1 MGILSKVS
9 KGAKA
14 LAEAFESEK
23 AGKALSAADL
33 KKIEATTAKAPAVLK
48 KAEKQTRGNYN
59 ALPLKLP
66 RSKPKDFGQI
76 DAMATRMA
84 RQMEGEHVTSGKP
97 KDTTNLANR
106 SKKESERL
114 EDLKY
119 NLMAT
124 KDIPPIEVYEP
135 KIGDMITGLPGDQ
148 TVSDKMLVDV
158 NGIPIGSQQEGGS
171 LYGFGHLTDSPE
183 GDKFWASNFAPL
195 NMYNN
200 KLADLADMYGPEA
213 MYAQH
218 IAMGRVSNNFAQ
230 HFADANLKYINNSN
244 TPKRGIQGINKL
256 MQDAFPDF
264 PGVENQAAAY
274 EFFKENSEARKY
286 FNNRMKVPAI
296 TEPLGLPNGLDI
308 EFAITEPLLRN
319 KEINLTGMSVG
330 KMNPYADLVTTSDH
344 NTYTHGITGTAQG
357 KSKNLMPFTLQFP
370 DAAEHIASTQPPES
384 FTGTLQKVFPHQQVD
399 QQLMDE
405 IGLYND
411 LIKFYTGKKK
421 GGLVH
426 MADGGTPP
434 VRKPI
439 SELIPL
445 DDANLSPTVKSPIA
459 KTIGKVAKGVHEFVS
474 KPFGYENP
482 PGKFISELFG
492 IPAIGRTAEN
502 IAYGTPITTGSGQTL
517 SLSPDTA
524 EAALTVLPS
533 APLAGKLA
541 VKAAP
546 AVGKVAKAS
555 APYVGKLAQEFAE
568 KTQMGF
574 PLQMNVM
581 KPKGGNWLAGAT
593 DPLINPLKS
602 KTAAGTSSDEALKL
616 MESVYTPE
624 KLAAMLDENRAFVN
638 DRFEEVRR
646 GATLNKWL
654 DQKLGRYVK
663 NEMATP
669 QDQIRLGIER
679 RAVEAEALKE
689 LNNKRLAKMQADID
703 RAKAA
708 GKDTTLSEN
717 DLEAAREKFNDE
729 YAIASRGLYHGT
741 PPYEGWAG
749 NIPWED
755 SALPMRRKLEGM
767 PEDIIATHPAA
778 KHWEIA
784 TDAEV
789 YPSKAGEFT
798 GEGYE
803 DILEKNPFLSKV
815 DPSSKV
821 YELGSYP
828 DVNLEF
834 RHMIDEVKTAMDP
847 DSNLPKSLRISPK
860 DLEKMTVDDVSAL
873 SGKISA
879 WRDIQKTKAD
889 LQLANNPAVHTF
901 KEYPPENNPK
911 GVSWRQIKRPEG
923 LPDKEAEKYVREAT
937 KYEGDIMRHCVGG
950 AGHCEPLLNGE
961 VEIYSLRDA
970 KGEPHVT
977 IEVSKPDIESG
988 IRRLPLEEREALKK
1002 KVKDNYFGGAMPGRS
1017 SEEQYY
1023 EILEQEYVNT
1033 YGMPK
1038 PIIEEIKG
1046 KNNRKPNDEYIPFVQ
1061 DFIRSGQW
1069 SDVGDIGNTGMRATR
1084 DVFSDSELR
1093 KLKELGYK
1101 PNPVLSGEE
1110 IQKLHNAIVP
1120 EGQRLKYS
1128 PEGNIIGGEGNY
1140 AKGGAVSNNDLES
1153 RMNAMLAK
1161 GYAKGGAV
1169 NSGSLEDKMNKM
1181 LAATYAPKKM
1191 ADGGFTKVGSF
1202 KIGGRISLIKH

>member
-23 AGKALSAADL
+23 AGKALSAADEAAIKAAEHVSDRPEKSRSVIA
-33 KKIEATTAKAPAVLK
+33 KKPKAVPPPMKRAPAK
-48 KAEKQTRGNYN
+48 TKEEISKIAERIAPQFTDEFVRGRKGT
-59 ALPLKLP
+59 A
-66 RSKPKDFGQI
+66 SV
-76 DAMATRMA
+76 A
-84 RQMEGEHVTSGKP
+84 GK
-97 KDTTNLANR
+97 
-106 SKKESERL
+106 SKKQFDL
-114 EDLKY
+114 EKEYEHDIR
-119 NLMAT
+119 AT
-124 KDIPPIEVYEP
+124 KELPSVGKVDLS
-135 KIGDMITGLPGDQ
+135 KRKGDVMLSLPGDY
-148 TVSDKMLVDV
+148 TISDQDIYSIAGRQLRE
-158 NGIPIGSQQEGGS
+158 PSRQYGGPR
-171 LYGFGHLTDSPE
+171 YGLGAEDAGWASGFSPAAAFQRRAIEASKQYGDAPVLANYLMMGPE
-183 GDKFWASNFAPL
+183 GMNYALHFSDALLKSIDPS
-195 NMYNN
+195 
-200 KLADLADMYGPEA
+200 KLAPEA
-213 MYAQH
+213 IETINQVIRAGTPKH
-218 IAMGRVSNNFAQ
+218 
-230 HFADANLKYINNSN
+230 HFADFVGIEHPEEAYMQMAQYPKLRKHFNSIMQMP
-244 TPKRGIQGINKL
+244 TFTEAVGLPSGSAVRHAVTEPALRDLERGMTGHSLIELNPEITKL
-256 MQDAFPDF
+256 SPSEHPTYAYDIPGQFLGEMPVMSPYELTFPD
-264 PGVENQAAAY
+264 VVKSIRENPKQAGS
-274 EFFKENSEARKY
+274 EF
-286 FNNRMKVPAI
+286 
-296 TEPLGLPNGLDI
+296 
-308 EFAITEPLLRN
+308 
-319 KEINLTGMSVG
+319 
-330 KMNPYADLVTTSDH
+330 
-344 NTYTHGITGTAQG
+344 
-357 KSKNLMPFTLQFP
+357 
-370 DAAEHIASTQPPES
+370 
-384 FTGTLQKVFPHQQVD
+384 GTLQMGGGKQIID
-399 QQLMDE
+399 QQLIDE
-405 IGLYND
+405 IGEYQRRMKEL
-411 LIKFYTGKKK
+411 TGKKK

-555 APYVGKLAQEFAE
+555 APYAGKLAQEYAE

-581 KPKGGNWLAGAT
+581 KPKGGNWLSGAT
-593 DPLINPLKS
+593 EKLTDPFKYKYAGGKSTQETLDEMNRVYNP
-602 KTAAGTSSDEALKL
+602 EALAL
-616 MESVYTPE
+616 MSEETRQSVTRHLPQLQREAVLE
-624 KLAAMLDENRAFVN
+624 KWV
-638 DRFEEVRR
+638 
-646 GATLNKWL
+646 
-654 DQKLGRYVK
+654 DQKLGKYIK

-669 QDQIRLGIER
+669 EDPIRLGIER

-689 LNNKRLAKMQADID
+689 LNNKKLAKMQSDID

-717 DLEAAREKFNDE
+717 DLAAAKEKFDDE
-729 YAIASRGLYHGT
+729 YTIASRGLYHKTAPEGGWTGDNVWEPETVLSRRVKEGFPERGMGKT
-741 PPYEGWAG
+741 PA
-749 NIPWED
+749 
-755 SALPMRRKLEGM
+755 STA
-767 PEDIIATHPAA
+767 
-778 KHWEIA
+778 WEIEA
-784 TDAEV
+784 DAEIRPFTAEDLISS
-789 YPSKAGEFT
+789 PSSSNVIQE
-798 GEGYE
+798 
-803 DILEKNPFLSKV
+803 NPFLSKI
-815 DPSSKV
+815 DPKSKV
-821 YELGSYP
+821 YSFSDNAL
-828 DVNLEF
+828 DVGLEF
-834 RHMIDEVKTAMDP
+834 RHMIDEVKAAMDP
-847 DSNLPKSLRISPK
+847 ASNLPKSLRISPK

-879 WRDIQKTKAD
+879 WRDVQKTKAD

-923 LPDKEAEKYVREAT
+923 MPDDEAEKYVREAT

-988 IRRLPLEEREALKK
+988 IRRLPEEERQALKK
-1002 KVKDNYFGGAMPGRS
+1002 KVLDNYYGGAMPGRS

-1023 EILEQEYVNT
+1023 EILKQEYEST

-1046 KNNRKPNDEYIPFVQ
+1046 KNNRKPNDEYIPFIQ
-1061 DFIRSGQW
+1061 DFIKSGQW
-1069 SDVGDIGNTGMRATR
+1069 SDVGDIANTDLVKHNGKYLTKQEY
-1084 DVFSDSELR
+1084 DDYL
-1093 KLKELGYK
+1093 LKEL
-1101 PNPVLSGEE
+1101 NPDQGM
-1110 IQKLHNAIVP
+1110 
-1120 EGQRLKYS
+1120 
-1128 PEGNIIGGEGNY
+1128 
-1140 AKGGAVSNNDLES
+1140 AKGGVVSNNDLES
-1153 RMNAMLAK
+1153 RMNAMLAKGYAK

-1181 LAATYAPKKM
+1181 LAAAYAPKKM